1 MHGNLKVV
9 LNTPFK
15 NRYVVGFKTKEDIGQ
30 ILPSLGTNNYEGML
44 YEEY

>member
-9 LNTPFK
+9 LNTLIR
-15 NRYVVGFKTKEDIGQ
+15 NRYVIGFKTKKDVDQ
-30 ILPSLGTNNYEGML
+30 ILPSRDTDDYEGIS